1 MDDAYYGQVAWAGFS
16 VAVQPADCAGLPMHA
31 PAALPSKT
39 QNASGRGQG
48 TKLPNLQSSVQG
60 EALMFFVIP

>member
-1 MDDAYYGQVAWAGFS
+1 MDDAYYGQVAWAGLS
-16 VAVQPADCAGLPMHA
+16 VAAQPADCAVLPMHA

-48 TKLPNLQSSVQG
+48 TELPDLQSSVQ
-60 EALMFFVIP
+60 VRPSCTCP